1 MLVQEME
8 LFGRPSV
15 KVFANRPKSINEI
28 LTKQLSTNKKKEAIV
43 TEERALTYEDLDVLS
58 STIAAN
64 LQQKCGIQKG
74 DRVATII
81 GNRYHFPLLV
91 FACVKLGAIMVPV
104 NVKLSPEEKAYILSH
119 SDVKVIVSEGNYE
132 YQLNLIKEINENA
145 LPEEKNIFL
154 IDGEDSF
161 THLLDTRNQAPD
173 PIEIDELD
181 PAFILYTSGTTGR
194 PKGAVLS
201 YIGVIHSLMNYQ
213 SVFNTNSS
221 MKTLIAVPMFHVT
234 GLIGQLLHMVYVGGT
249 SYSMER
255 YQNKKYIE
263 LILQHRINFLF
274 NVPTI
279 FIMMST
285 ENEFKNHT
293 FNFVTKVAF
302 GGSPIY
308 LQTYQLLQSAFPN
321 AELHNAYGSTETS
334 SPATLMPRISPPEKV
349 TSVGLAVPVADIR
362 IMKSDGEECEVGEI
376 GELYIKGPMV
386 IEEYWDNE
394 EANLK
399 NFHDGYWQSGDIGM
413 MDNEGYFYILDR
425 KKDMINRGGEKIF
438 SIEVE
443 DVLKKLDWIREAA
456 VIGVPDPIYM
466 EKIKAFIVSDQLQEA
481 DIPFIQK
488 HCSAYLAKYKVPD
501 LFEFLDE
508 LPRNASGKILKNTL
522 KERRENDVKRAI
534 ESSETSSKTT
544 Y

>member
-1 MLVQEME
+1 MIQEVE
-8 LFGRPSV
+8 LFGRQSI
-15 KVFANRPKSINEI
+15 KVFANRPKNINDI
-28 LTKQLSTNKKKEAIV
+28 LNMQLAANKQKEAIV
-43 TEERALTYEDLDVLS
+43 TEERSLTYEELERYS
-58 STIAAN
+58 SIIAAN
-64 LQQKCGIQKG
+64 LQRKYNIQKG

-104 NVKLSPEEKAYILSH
+104 NVKLSPDEMAYILSH
-119 SDVKVIVSEGNYE
+119 SEVKVIVSDSQYE
-132 YQLNLIKEINENA
+132 TQLSQIKEINENA
-145 LPEEKNIFL
+145 LPEKTNIFL
-154 IDGEDSF
+154 IDGADSF
-161 THLLDTRNQAPD
+161 AHLMDSRNSTPD
-173 PIEIDELD
+173 LTPLEEVD

-201 YIGVIHSLMNYQ
+201 HIGVIHSLMNYQ
-213 SVFNTNSS
+213 SVFNTNST

-234 GLIGQLLHMVYVGGT
+234 GLVGQLLHMVYVGGT

-263 LILQHRINFLF
+263 LTLQHRINFLF

-285 ENEFKNHT
+285 EEEFKKHT
-293 FNFVTKVAF
+293 FNFVTKVAY

-308 LQTYQLLQSAFPN
+308 KQTYELLQSAFPN

-334 SPATLMPRISPPEKV
+334 SPATLMPRAHPPEKV
-349 TSVGLAVPVADIR
+349 ASVGLAVPVADIK
-362 IMKSDGEECEVGEI
+362 IMNGEGKECNVGEV

-386 IEEYWDNE
+386 IQEYWRNE
-394 EANLK
+394 DANFK
-399 NFHDGYWQSGDIGM
+399 SFTNGYWQSGDIGTV
-413 MDNEGYFYILDR
+413 DEEGYYYILDR

-443 DVLKKLDWIREAA
+443 DVLKKLESIREAA
-456 VIGVPDPIYM
+456 VIGEPDPIYG
-466 EKIKAFIVSDQLQEA
+466 ERVKAFVVSDQLQEV
-481 DIPFIQK
+481 DIPAIQA
-488 HCSAYLAKYKVPD
+488 HCQTYLAKFKVPE

-508 LPRNASGKILKNTL
+508 LPRNAAGKILKNSL
-522 KERRENDVKRAI
+522 KERRGNDVKRAV
-534 ESSETSSKTT
+534 ESS
-544 Y
+544 